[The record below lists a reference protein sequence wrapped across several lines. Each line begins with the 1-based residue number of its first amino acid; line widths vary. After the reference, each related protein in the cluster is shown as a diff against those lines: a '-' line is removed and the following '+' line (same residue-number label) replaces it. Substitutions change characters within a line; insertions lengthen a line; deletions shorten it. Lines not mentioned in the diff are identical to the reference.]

1 MFPIQFLM
9 FSKCHFIVFDVKH
22 QAKGGTTYHHFDIS
36 SFIEEIGC
44 AAQLCRVYMTTLD
57 QCNHSQCMSLLFDT
71 IEEDR
76 STEFLDKLF
85 VDDNRTIKN
94 IMVDFS
100 QEQTLA
106 LLIHL
111 KADGETRD

>member
-1 MFPIQFLM
+1 
-9 FSKCHFIVFDVKH
+9 
-22 QAKGGTTYHHFDIS
+22 
-36 SFIEEIGC
+36 
-44 AAQLCRVYMTTLD
+44 
-57 QCNHSQCMSLLFDT
+57 MSLLFDT